1 MFDVNPEMLGYCN
14 DNTHLLGPAFE
25 LSKINFFFC
34 YANYIPIQLRIF
46 TICIDKELKE
56 FMIFVR
62 LSVAHYFR
70 LKDFEITGGIN
81 NDPHLIIM
89 LLELVI
95 YVK

>member
-1 MFDVNPEMLGYCN
+1 MLGYCN
-14 DNTHLLGPAFE
+14 DNTHLLGPALE
-25 LSKINFFFC
+25 LSKIFFFC
-34 YANYIPIQLRIF
+34 YANYIPLQLRIF
-46 TICIDKELKE
+46 TICIDKELKD

-70 LKDFEITGGIN
+70 LKDFEITGEIN
-81 NDPHLIIM
+81 NDPHLIII

>member
-1 MFDVNPEMLGYCN
+1 MQITFLYSYEFLQSVLI
-14 DNTHLLGPAFE
+14 
-25 LSKINFFFC
+25 K
-34 YANYIPIQLRIF
+34 R
-46 TICIDKELKE
+46 E